1 MNNCVKIFAIA
12 AAFAVS
18 ANFAYAV
25 DYLLEAGQSD
35 TISTNV
41 VYEKMTIN
49 GDLTVS
55 GGNKVSVKKI
65 YMTNGCVT
73 VTGNSSSLSSIGDG
87 RSSQDYTTTWNLYP
101 DENGQYG
108 KIKASGVR
116 KADYGVG
123 AAIFYLRA
131 ENEAARAGDGYIDF
145 LELDNAGCNLRQAYN
160 QSSLTGRIT
169 VASGGGT
176 LYRRGGASTGAS
188 YRRMFNSGAWKI
200 VLKDNAGLT
209 FNFAAQNGMLNASD
223 VKVFVE
229 GDGNVTFQGSNGSN
243 YPVYINRG
251 ALINNSGSI
260 SFVRHAN
267 DRICAFCFNDS
278 SVIGPNVTALRFTT
292 DASYETR
299 IQIAATAAVTLCGD
313 VELTGKKT
321 FLTGGKIK
329 IDATA
334 GARSFKCNIKSGDTL
349 VVEKIGAEEMVVSST
364 TNFSH
369 LVVSE
374 GTVRITEDCVIED
387 LALAE
392 DAELIADG
400 CYVTV
405 PDGVAFAGALK
416 TVNGGVIRKISDKST
431 VFYFSGGES
440 VLARYGYSQKYWR
453 WTFTRVAGGVLP
465 LHLCGFYLFAADGTV
480 QSKSLEYANPATEMN
495 YPALSKGYARWY
507 HHSST
512 NLHCKVGE
520 DDWRNVN
527 ELFKWFI
534 DTYNGN
540 NFPRLTAPL
549 INPDDP
555 ASHLAVE
562 MRLKDTAQP
571 IVGYNMRRTDP
582 NKSYPTDWKVEASDD
597 GLAWKTIE
605 TRKDVSATPQSS
617 WYYTYDGDAYVVG
630 STTAKEHFSFAAYRK
645 DGFLPMAEPVSLQ
658 ADGGAVVDF
667 SSFVGKQLV
676 NALTVDCAAGTGIL
690 RGAKIAESGVL
701 TITNADAL
709 SDGLIL
715 PLTLPESI
723 DGANLKNWTVVVDG
737 KKGAFCVSLDADGTV
752 KLLKTG
758 MMLIIR

>member
-1 MNNCVKIFAIA
+1 
-12 AAFAVS
+12 
-18 ANFAYAV
+18 
-25 DYLLEAGQSD
+25 
-35 TISTNV
+35 
-41 VYEKMTIN
+41 
-49 GDLTVS
+49 
-55 GGNKVSVKKI
+55 
-65 YMTNGCVT
+65 
-73 VTGNSSSLSSIGDG
+73 
-87 RSSQDYTTTWNLYP
+87 
-101 DENGQYG
+101 
-108 KIKASGVR
+108 
-116 KADYGVG
+116 
-123 AAIFYLRA
+123 
-131 ENEAARAGDGYIDF
+131 
-145 LELDNAGCNLRQAYN
+145 
-160 QSSLTGRIT
+160 
-169 VASGGGT
+169 
-176 LYRRGGASTGAS
+176 
-188 YRRMFNSGAWKI
+188 MFNSGVWKI

-229 GDGNVTFQGSNGSN
+229 GDGNVTFHGSNGSD

-260 SFVRHAN
+260 SFARHDN
-267 DRICAFCFNDS
+267 KRICAFCFNDS
-278 SVIGPNVTALRFTT
+278 SVIGPNVTAMRFTT

-334 GARSFKCNIKSGDTL
+334 GPRSFKCNIKSGDTL

-374 GTVRITEDCVIED
+374 GTVRVTEECVIED
-387 LALAE
+387 LSVASGAQLVV
-392 DAELIADG
+392 DG

-405 PDGVAFAGALK
+405 PESFVFAGAVK
-416 TVNGGVIRKISDKST
+416 TVNGGAVRRISGDQTS
-431 VFYFSGGES
+431 FYFAEGES
-440 VLARYGYSQKYWR
+440 VFARHEGYAHKYWR

-480 QSKSLEYANPATEMN
+480 QSKSLDYANPADEMN

-555 ASHLAVE
+555 TSHLAVE
-562 MRLKDTAQP
+562 MRLKDTAKP

-582 NKSYPTDWKVEASDD
+582 KASYPIDWKVEASDD

-617 WYYTYDGDAYVVG
+617 WYYTYDGDPYVVG
-630 STTAKEHFSFAAYRK
+630 STTAQEHFSFTVYRK
-645 DGFLPMAEPVSLQ
+645 DGCLPMAEPISLQ
-658 ADGGAVVDF
+658 VDGGAVVDF

-701 TITNADAL
+701 TITNADSL
-709 SDGLIL
+709 SDDLIL
-715 PLTLPESI
+715 PLSLPESI
-723 DGANLKNWTVVVDG
+723 DGENLKKWTVIVDG
-737 KKGAFCVSLDADGTV
+737 KRGAFFVEFEDDGTA
-752 KLLKTG
+752 KLVRTG
-758 MMLIIR
+758 MLLIIR